1 MQINMKVKIEIKIR
15 CVSKPTIESK
25 QIALLFSKPKIK
37 WTKKNKNGNDLNRE
51 EIIVQK
57 MSSEES
63 QKLQTSHQR
72 NIICSV

>member
-37 WTKKNKNGNDLNRE
+37 WTKTDKNGNDLNRE
-51 EIIVQK
+51 ETIV
-57 MSSEES
+57 
-63 QKLQTSHQR
+63 
-72 NIICSV
+72 